1 MSDDGKILI
10 GRQDQTT
17 VLKLC
22 GEIRVTLGPTIVR
35 FLSTLGNQR
44 TMTDM
49 VVDLRDTTFIDSTGL
64 GVLAKISLVFEKL
77 TGRMP
82 TLVCPDPDINE
93 ILHAMGFHDI
103 FVLVT
108 DLALVTT
115 DGIEL
120 PTEQTSEEELRRQV
134 IEAHRVL
141 MGLNEE
147 NEMVFKDLVE
157 ALEEEDQKNM
167 SQGER
172 ASTTSQVAGAS

>member
-1 MSDDGKILI
+1 
-10 GRQDQTT
+10 
-17 VLKLC
+17 
-22 GEIRVTLGPTIVR
+22 
-35 FLSTLGNQR
+35 
-44 TMTDM
+44 
-49 VVDLRDTTFIDSTGL
+49 
-64 GVLAKISLVFEKL
+64 
-77 TGRMP
+77 
-82 TLVCPDPDINE
+82 
-93 ILHAMGFHDI
+93 MGFPDI

-167 SQGER
+167 SQGAR
-172 ASTTSQVAGAS
+172 ARTTSQVAGAS